1 MENEFI
7 CKFCGNHCKNGNS
20 LRNHERLC
28 KLNPERQESSWVK
41 WNETHEAWNKGLTK
55 ETDERLKK
63 FGEALSAKY
72 KGTEE
77 GKRIFGHPHTEE
89 TKRKMSELAKQRHFG
104 GWHTSRTIEYKGI
117 KLDSQYEF
125 VVAKELD
132 ENQIKWERPSYFIW
146 KDDTGNEHRYYPDFY
161 LPEYNVYLDPKND
174 YLIENKSARFGITDV
189 EKIKKVSEQNN
200 IKILILDKNNLNWE
214 NIKKLL

>member
-1 MENEFI
+1 MN
-7 CKFCGNHCKNGNS
+7 
-20 LRNHERLC
+20 L
-28 KLNPERQESSWVK
+28 
-41 WNETHEAWNKGLTK
+41 
-55 ETDERLKK
+55 
-63 FGEALSAKY
+63 
-72 KGTEE
+72 
-77 GKRIFGHPHTEE
+77 
-89 TKRKMSELAKQRHFG
+89 
-104 GWHTSRTIEYKGI
+104 
-117 KLDSQYEF
+117 F